1 MAEELDFERA
11 EPSDGEVAPTLQCT
25 SCERTIGTTY
35 YEARG
40 KILCPPCK
48 GQLSAAIEA
57 KGNTLKGL
65 VYGGGGA
72 ALGALIYFGVAALT
86 GYEIGLIAI
95 LVGWLV
101 GRGVA
106 VGSGGVGGRRYQV
119 MAVALTYLSVSVS
132 YAGLVVREVA
142 SNPATLDS
150 LTTADTP
157 ALPAALGD
165 SAVSQAGPGE
175 ANGPT
180 LATTAAD
187 DSVALTA
194 ATVGTAFGA
203 LFLGILSL
211 PLMVGLGD
219 LPGSLLG
226 LLIVAFGLRQ
236 AWQMNSR
243 PDVTITGPFAVGERP
258 SSP

>member
-1 MAEELDFERA
+1 MVEELDFERA
-11 EPSDGEVAPTLQCT
+11 EPADGEVTPTLQCT
-25 SCERTIGTTY
+25 GCDRAIGTAY

-40 KILCPPCK
+40 KILCPVCK
-48 GQLSAAIEA
+48 GQLSAAVEA
-57 KGNTLKGL
+57 KGNALKGL

-106 VGSGGVGGRRYQV
+106 AGSGGVGGRRYQV
-119 MAVALTYLSVSVS
+119 MAVVLTYLSVSVS
-132 YAGLVVREVA
+132 YAGLVVKEIA
-142 SNPATLDS
+142 SDPAILDS
-150 LTTADTP
+150 LTIEDTP
-157 ALPAALGD
+157 AMPASLGD
-165 SAVSQAGPGE
+165 AAVVQAGPRE
-175 ANGPT
+175 ANRPT
-180 LATTAAD
+180 LANTAEE

-211 PLMVGLGD
+211 PVLVGLGD

-243 PDVTITGPFAVGERP
+243 PDVTITGPFAVRERP
-258 SSP
+258 PSP

>member
-11 EPSDGEVAPTLQCT
+11 EPSDGGVALTLQCT
-25 SCERTIGTTY
+25 SCERTIGTSY

-40 KILCPPCK
+40 RILCPPCK
-48 GQLSAAIEA
+48 GQLSAAVEA
-57 KGNTLKGL
+57 KGNILKGL

-106 VGSGGVGGRRYQV
+106 VGSGGVGGRRYQF
-119 MAVALTYLSVSVS
+119 MAVVLTYLSVSVS
-132 YAGLVVREVA
+132 YAGLVVKEIA
-142 SNPATLDS
+142 SDPAILDS

-157 ALPAALGD
+157 ALSASLGD
-165 SAVSQAGPGE
+165 SAVLQGPGE

-194 ATVGTAFGA
+194 ASVGTAFGA

-243 PDVTITGPFAVGERP
+243 PDITITGPFAVRERP